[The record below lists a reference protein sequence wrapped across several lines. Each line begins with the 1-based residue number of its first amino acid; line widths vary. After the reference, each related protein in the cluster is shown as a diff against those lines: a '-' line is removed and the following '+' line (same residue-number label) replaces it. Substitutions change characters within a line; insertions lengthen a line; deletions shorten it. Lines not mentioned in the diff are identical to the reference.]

1 MTNVLDVGIGIARL
15 VRAKIIL
22 KFVQGAKRILIS
34 QARVGHLFKKRFYI
48 TIFFLF
54 ILDTFTK
61 QLALQ
66 FLTQG
71 ISTDFLPFIDLYLTY
86 NSGVAFGFLDL
97 GEKSISN
104 TLTFIGFLITLYL
117 FKLIKDESDYRKQF
131 SLSFICGG
139 AIGNIADRFMDGY
152 VTDFLH
158 LKINDFSF
166 FVFNIADASITIGAV
181 LLIYFEFFKKDHLS
195 HETN

>member
-1 MTNVLDVGIGIARL
+1 
-15 VRAKIIL
+15 
-22 KFVQGAKRILIS
+22 
-34 QARVGHLFKKRFYI
+34 LFKKRFYI

-54 ILDTFTK
+54 IVDTFTK

-97 GEKSISN
+97 GEKSVSN
-104 TLTFIGFLITLYL
+104 ILTFVGFLITLYL

-181 LLIYFEFFKKDHLS
+181 LLIYFEFFKKDHLN

>member
-1 MTNVLDVGIGIARL
+1 M
-15 VRAKIIL
+15 
-22 KFVQGAKRILIS
+22 
-34 QARVGHLFKKRFYI
+34 FKKRFYI

-54 ILDTFTK
+54 ILDTYTK

-66 FLTQG
+66 FLEQD
-71 ISTDFLPFIDLYLTY
+71 ISRDFLPFIDLYLTY

-97 GEKSISN
+97 GEKSVSN
-104 TLTFIGFLITLYL
+104 ILTFVGFLITIYL
-117 FKLIKDESDYRKQF
+117 FKLIKEESNHKKQF
-131 SLSFICGG
+131 SLSIICGG

-166 FVFNIADASITIGAV
+166 FVFNFADASITIGAIS
-181 LLIYFEFFKKDHLS
+181 LIYLEFFKKDTLKL
-195 HETN
+195 

>member
-1 MTNVLDVGIGIARL
+1 M
-15 VRAKIIL
+15 
-22 KFVQGAKRILIS
+22 
-34 QARVGHLFKKRFYI
+34 FKKRFYI

-54 ILDTFTK
+54 ILDTYTK

-66 FLTQG
+66 FLAQG
-71 ISTDFLPFIDLYLTY
+71 ISRDFLPFIDLYLTY
-86 NSGVAFGFLDL
+86 NSGVAFGFLDV
-97 GEKSISN
+97 SN
-104 TLTFIGFLITLYL
+104 ILTFVGFLITLYL

-158 LKINDFSF
+158 LKIND
-166 FVFNIADASITIGAV
+166 VK
-181 LLIYFEFFKKDHLS
+181 YHRR
-195 HETN
+195 

>member
-1 MTNVLDVGIGIARL
+1 M
-15 VRAKIIL
+15 
-22 KFVQGAKRILIS
+22 
-34 QARVGHLFKKRFYI
+34 FKKRFYI

-97 GEKSISN
+97 GEKSVSN

-131 SLSFICGG
+131 SLYVICGG

-181 LLIYFEFFKKDHLS
+181 LLIYFEFFKKDHLN

>member
-1 MTNVLDVGIGIARL
+1 M
-15 VRAKIIL
+15 
-22 KFVQGAKRILIS
+22 
-34 QARVGHLFKKRFYI
+34 RVGRLFKKRFFI

-54 ILDTFTK
+54 ILDIYTK

-66 FLTQG
+66 FLEPG
-71 ISTDFLPFIDLYLTY
+71 ISRDFLPFIDLYLTF
-86 NSGVAFGFLDL
+86 NSGIAFGFLDL

-104 TLTFIGFLITLYL
+104 ILTLVGFLITLYL
-117 FKLIKDESDYRKQF
+117 LKLIKDEDDYRKQF

-152 VTDFLH
+152 VTDFLY

-166 FVFNIADASITIGAV
+166 FIFNFADASITIGAI
-181 LLIYFEFFKKDHLS
+181 LLIYFEFFKKDH
-195 HETN
+195 TNYEAN